1 MIYMYPEYDRVLL
14 DWEVVTD
21 RHSTLTKEYGGA
33 TMQEEQVN
41 TEAVIAQAEANAE
54 AAKVEPTEAELMAEL
69 EAALKSKDFKAV
81 AAASR
86 KLDQSVKAK
95 EKAELEV
102 KRAALDAMTDEVK
115 AAIMKGVKPLV
126 DSGKLDAA
134 DGIWYS
140 YDFGEQAPTVRLM
153 KSAPKAA
160 RAGGGGGGKKFDIS
174 TDNML
179 TRHGQEEYKDGLSFQ
194 QAYESSTDK
203 NWRYA
208 IRQKLLKLEGVI

>member
-1 MIYMYPEYDRVLL
+1 MADEQQAD
-14 DWEVVTD
+14 VVPVY
-21 RHSTLTKEYGGA
+21 K
-33 TMQEEQVN
+33 
-41 TEAVIAQAEANAE
+41 NAE
-54 AAKVEPTEAELMAEL
+54 GQDTATPPEPTEAELMASL

-86 KLDQSVKAK
+86 KLDQAVKAK

-102 KRAALDAMTDEVK
+102 KRAALDAMTEDVKGAIVK
-115 AAIMKGVKPLV
+115 AVKPLV

-134 DGIWYS
+134 DGIWFS
-140 YDFGEQAPTVRLM
+140 YDFGEKAPVVRLM
-153 KSAPKAA
+153 KTQPRAA

-174 TDNML
+174 TDDML
-179 TRHGQEEYKDGLSFQ
+179 GRHGAEEYKDGLTFQ

-208 IRQKLLKLEGVI
+208 IRQKLLKLEGII

>member
-1 MIYMYPEYDRVLL
+1 MADDRPML
-14 DWEVVTD
+14 DE
-21 RHSTLTKEYGGA
+21 
-33 TMQEEQVN
+33 
-41 TEAVIAQAEANAE
+41 NAE
-54 AAKVEPTEAELMAEL
+54 GKLEVTPTPEAPEPTEAELMAEL
-69 EAALKSKDFKAV
+69 EKALASKDFKAV

-86 KLDQSVKAK
+86 KLDSAVKAK

-102 KRAALDAMTDEVK
+102 KRAALDAMIEKVK
-115 AAIMKGVKPLV
+115 GAISKAVKGIV
-126 DSGKLDAA
+126 DSGELDAA

-153 KSAPKAA
+153 KSQPRAA

-174 TDNML
+174 TDDML
-179 TRHGQEEYKDGLSFQ
+179 SRHGQEQYKDGLNFQ

-208 IRQKLLKLEGVI
+208 IRQKLLKLEGII

>member
-1 MIYMYPEYDRVLL
+1 MVDENEA
-14 DWEVVTD
+14 EVMETQASV
-21 RHSTLTKEYGGA
+21 
-33 TMQEEQVN
+33 
-41 TEAVIAQAEANAE
+41 AEA
-54 AAKVEPTEAELMAEL
+54 KPEPTEAELMAEL

-86 KLDQSVKAK
+86 KLDSAVKAK
-95 EKAELEV
+95 EKAELDT
-102 KRAALDAMTDEVK
+102 KRAALDAITGEVAGVISK
-115 AAIMKGVKPLV
+115 AVKPLV

-140 YDFGEQAPTVRLM
+140 YDFGEQAAVVRLM
-153 KSAPKAA
+153 KSAPRAA
-160 RAGGGGGGKKFDIS
+160 RAGGSTGGGGGKKFDVS
-174 TDNML
+174 TDDML
-179 TRHGQEEYKDGLSFQ
+179 TRHGQEQYKDGMTFA

>member
-1 MIYMYPEYDRVLL
+1 
-14 DWEVVTD
+14 
-21 RHSTLTKEYGGA
+21 
-33 TMQEEQVN
+33 MQEEQ
-41 TEAVIAQAEANAE
+41 QANAE
-54 AAKVEPTEAELMAEL
+54 VAEPVAEVATVEPELTEDQLMEQL
-69 EAALKSKDFKAV
+69 EVALKSKDFKAV

-86 KLDQSVKAK
+86 KLDQAVKAK

-115 AAIMKGVKPLV
+115 SAISKALKPLV

-140 YDFGEQAPTVRLM
+140 NDFGEAAPTVRLM
-153 KSAPKAA
+153 KSQPRAA
-160 RAGGGGGGKKFDIS
+160 RAGGGGGGKKFDVS
-174 TDNML
+174 TDDML
-179 TRHGQEEYKDGLSFQ
+179 SRHGQEEYKDGLNFQ